1 MPLTLFLVCTHKNH
15 GAVVRT
21 GVVVALAVW
30 LAFVAEFVF
39 SPTGSLVLKPSRQ
52 GPTSVYDL
60 AASLHYSRPSLA
72 ITLDGTTSPATL
84 ALGLALLVC
93 AAALLAT
100 HGALA
105 WSAVRRWIWSDVRGQ
120 REVFTSANTAPASP
134 RGSSANSESEPLSES
149 RPGSASGLRSRS
161 LAVRAPSCADS
172 AESTHRLLSPSPTT
186 DPSGHVGGGAKTTRR
201 EFADSES
208 FADAEVGASGSA
220 AVGGAPSRDACVT
233 RSGAPVNREELND
246 TDTPGAGVYTNHR
259 LAHYRTLV
267 RRLLTPPRRFDH
279 GDWFVKTRLAGV
291 SLEPAWLK
299 RSPVLT
305 ALWQVSG
312 CRCAVAPHSRCYC
325 YC

>member
-15 GAVVRT
+15 GAIVRT
-21 GVVVALAVW
+21 GVAVALAVW

-105 WSAVRRWIWSDVRGQ
+105 WSAVRRWIWSDVGSPSRGQ

-134 RGSSANSESEPLSES
+134 RHSYANSESEPLSES
-149 RPGSASGLRSRS
+149 RPAGSASASGLRSRS
-161 LAVRAPSCADS
+161 
-172 AESTHRLLSPSPTT
+172 
-186 DPSGHVGGGAKTTRR
+186 
-201 EFADSES
+201 
-208 FADAEVGASGSA
+208 SGSA

-246 TDTPGAGVYTNHR
+246 SDTPGAGVYTNHR

-312 CRCAVAPHSRCYC
+312 CRCAVAPHSHSHCRC
-325 YC
+325 